1 MGILATG
8 WGVMMTLHGVVNNY
22 AGILVLRV
30 LLGVFEAGFFPGAVY
45 LTVSPMQSPLC
56 LSEN

>member
-1 MGILATG
+1 
-8 WGVMMTLHGVVNNY
+8 MMTLHGVVNNY